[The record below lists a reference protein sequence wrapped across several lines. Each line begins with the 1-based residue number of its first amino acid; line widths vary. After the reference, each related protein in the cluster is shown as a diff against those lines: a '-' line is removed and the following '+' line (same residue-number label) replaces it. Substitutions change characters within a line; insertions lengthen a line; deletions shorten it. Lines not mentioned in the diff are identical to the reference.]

1 MILISKTFIYIRGD
15 IMGRFPN
22 IAASKAKTGAAKA
35 KVYSSYAK
43 EIYACA
49 KQGGTDP
56 NGNLTLRHLIEKA
69 KKEQVPAD
77 VIKRAIDKV
86 NQGVDESYTS
96 VRYEGFASGGAT
108 VMVDCLT
115 DNVNRTVSMVRNA
128 FTKSNGKMG
137 VSGCVS
143 HMYEHLSVVVVKDM
157 SEDEVLEALLLGE
170 VDAKEIEEEDG
181 NVNIY
186 GDPSDL
192 FKIKD
197 AITSAR
203 ADAEFLID
211 EVTFL
216 ANEMVT
222 LEGEDKEN
230 FEKLLSMLDDVED
243 VQKVY
248 HNVNM

>member
-1 MILISKTFIYIRGD
+1 
-15 IMGRFPN
+15 MGRFPN

-43 EIYACA
+43 EIYQVA

-86 NQGVDESYTS
+86 NSGVDESYTS

-108 VMVDCLT
+108 IMVDCLT
-115 DNVNRTVSMVRNA
+115 DNVNRSVSMVRNA

-143 HMYEHLSVVVVKDM
+143 HMYEHLSVVIVKDM
-157 SEDEVLEALLLGE
+157 SEDEALEALLMGE
-170 VDAKEIEEEDG
+170 VDAKEIEAEDG
-181 NVNIY
+181 NVSIY

-192 FKIKD
+192 YRIKE
-197 AITSAR
+197 AILIAKKE
-203 ADAEFLID
+203 AEFIVD
-211 EVTFL
+211 EVTYL
-216 ANEMVT
+216 PNEMVT

-230 FEKLLSMLDDVED
+230 FDKLLSMLDDVED

-248 HNVNM
+248 HNVNL

>member
-1 MILISKTFIYIRGD
+1 
-15 IMGRFPN
+15 MGRFPN
-22 IAASKAKTGAAKA
+22 IAASKAKTGQAKA

-43 EIYACA
+43 EIYIVA

-56 NGNLTLRHLIEKA
+56 DGNLSLRHLIDKA

-77 VIKRAIDKV
+77 IIKRAIDKV
-86 NQGVDESYTS
+86 NKGVDESYTS

-115 DNVNRTVSMVRNA
+115 DNVNRSVSMVRNA

-143 HMYEHLSVVVVKDM
+143 HMYEHLSVVIVKGM
-157 SEDEVLEALLLGE
+157 SEDETLETLLMNE
-170 VDAKEIEEEDG
+170 VDAKEIEAEDG
-181 NVNIY
+181 NVSIY
-186 GDPSDL
+186 GDPADL
-192 FKIKD
+192 YRIKD
-197 AITSAR
+197 AITSAKQ
-203 ADAEFLID
+203 DAEFIVD
-211 EVTFL
+211 EVTYL
-216 ANEMVT
+216 ANETVT

-248 HNVNM
+248 HNVNL

>member
-1 MILISKTFIYIRGD
+1 
-15 IMGRFPN
+15 MGRFPN

-43 EIYACA
+43 EIYIVA

-56 NGNLTLRHLIEKA
+56 DGNLSLRHLIDKA

-77 VIKRAIDKV
+77 IIKRAIDKV
-86 NQGVDESYTS
+86 NKGVDESYTQ

-115 DNVNRTVSMVRNA
+115 DNVNRTVSMVKNA

-137 VSGCVS
+137 VLGCVS
-143 HMYEHLSVVVVKDM
+143 HMYEHLAVVIVKDM
-157 SEDEVLEALLLGE
+157 SEDEALEALLMNE
-170 VDAKEIEEEDG
+170 VDAKEIEVEDE
-181 NVNIY
+181 NTSIY
-186 GDPSDL
+186 GEPSDL
-192 FKIKD
+192 YKIKD
-197 AITSAR
+197 AILASKPN
-203 ADAEFLID
+203 AEFIVD
-211 EVTFL
+211 EVTYL
-216 ANEMVT
+216 PNETVT
-222 LEGEDKEN
+222 LTGEDKEN
-230 FEKLLSMLDDVED
+230 FDKLLSMLDDIED

>member
-1 MILISKTFIYIRGD
+1 
-15 IMGRFPN
+15 MGRFPN

-43 EIYACA
+43 EIYQVA

-86 NQGVDESYTS
+86 NSGVDESYTS

-108 VMVDCLT
+108 IIVDCLT
-115 DNVNRTVSMVRNA
+115 DNVNRSVSMVRNA

-157 SEDEVLEALLLGE
+157 TEDEALEALLMNE
-170 VDAKEIEEEDG
+170 VDAKEIEEENG

-186 GDPSDL
+186 GEPSDL
-192 FKIKD
+192 YKIKE
-197 AITSAR
+197 AILSYKV
-203 ADAEFLID
+203 DAEILVD
-211 EVTFL
+211 EVSML
-216 ANEMVT
+216 ANETVT
-222 LEGEDKEN
+222 LEGEDKDN
-230 FEKLLSMLDDVED
+230 FDKLLNMLDDVED

-248 HNVNM
+248 HNVEL

>member
-1 MILISKTFIYIRGD
+1 
-15 IMGRFPN
+15 MGRFPN
-22 IAASKAKTGAAKA
+22 IAASKAKTGAQKA

-43 EIYACA
+43 EIYQVA
-49 KQGGTDP
+49 KNGGTDP
-56 NGNLTLRHLIEKA
+56 DGNLNLRHLIEKA

-86 NQGVDESYTS
+86 NSGVDESYTS

-128 FTKSNGKMG
+128 FTKSKGKMG

-157 SEDEVLEALLLGE
+157 NEDEVLEALLMGE
-170 VDAKEIEEEDG
+170 VDAKEIEQEDG
-181 NVNIY
+181 NVSIY

-192 FKIKD
+192 YKIKD
-197 AITSAR
+197 AILSSNPS
-203 ADAEFLID
+203 AEFIVD
-211 EVTFL
+211 EITYL
-216 ANEMVT
+216 PNEMVT

-230 FEKLLSMLDDVED
+230 FDKLLTMLDDVED

-248 HNVNM
+248 HNVNL

>member
-1 MILISKTFIYIRGD
+1 
-15 IMGRFPN
+15 MGRFPN
-22 IAASKAKTGAAKA
+22 IAASKAKTGAQKA

-43 EIYACA
+43 EIYQVA

-86 NQGVDESYTS
+86 NSGVDESYTS
-96 VRYEGFASGGAT
+96 VRYEGFAAGGAT
-108 VMVDCLT
+108 VIVDCLT
-115 DNVNRTVSMVRNA
+115 DNVNRSVSMVRNA

-157 SEDEVLEALLLGE
+157 TEDEVLEALLMNE
-170 VDAKEIEEEDG
+170 VDAKEIETEDG
-181 NVNIY
+181 NVSIY
-186 GDPSDL
+186 GEPSDL
-192 FKIKD
+192 YKIKE
-197 AITSAR
+197 AILSSK

-211 EVTFL
+211 EVTML
-216 ANEMVT
+216 SNETVT
-222 LEGEDKEN
+222 LEGEDKDN
-230 FEKLLSMLDDVED
+230 FDKLLTMLDDVED

-248 HNVNM
+248 HNVNL

>member
-1 MILISKTFIYIRGD
+1 
-15 IMGRFPN
+15 MGRFPN

-43 EIYACA
+43 EIYSVA

-86 NQGVDESYTS
+86 NSGVDESYTS

-115 DNVNRTVSMVRNA
+115 DNVNRSVSMVRNA

-143 HMYEHLSVVVVKDM
+143 HMYEHLSVVIVKDM
-157 SEDEVLEALLLGE
+157 SEDEALEALLMGE
-170 VDAKEIEEEDG
+170 VDAKEIEAEDG
-181 NVNIY
+181 NVSIY

-192 FKIKD
+192 YKIKE
-197 AITSAR
+197 AILTAKKE
-203 ADAEFLID
+203 AEFIVD
-211 EVTFL
+211 EVTYL
-216 ANEMVT
+216 PNEMVT
-222 LEGEDKEN
+222 LEGDDKEN
-230 FEKLLSMLDDVED
+230 FDKLLSMLDDVED

-248 HNVNM
+248 HNVNL

>member
-1 MILISKTFIYIRGD
+1 
-15 IMGRFPN
+15 MGRFPN

-43 EIYACA
+43 EIYSVA

-56 NGNLTLRHLIEKA
+56 NGNLNLRHLIEKA

-86 NQGVDESYTS
+86 NSGVDESYTS

-128 FTKSNGKMG
+128 FTKSKGKMG
-137 VSGCVS
+137 VSGCVA
-143 HMYEHLSVVVVKDM
+143 HMYEHLSVIIVKDM
-157 SEDEVLEALLLGE
+157 SEDEALEALLLGE
-170 VDAKEIEEEDG
+170 VDAKEIESEDN

-186 GDPSDL
+186 GAPEDL
-192 FKIKD
+192 YKIKD
-197 AITSAR
+197 AITNAK
-203 ADAEFLID
+203 ADAEFIVD
-211 EVTFL
+211 EVTYL
-216 ANEMVT
+216 PNEMVT

-230 FEKLLSMLDDVED
+230 FDKLLTMLDDVED

>member
-1 MILISKTFIYIRGD
+1 
-15 IMGRFPN
+15 MGRFPN

-43 EIYACA
+43 EIYQVA

-56 NGNLTLRHLIEKA
+56 NGNLSLRHLIEKA

-86 NQGVDESYTS
+86 NSGADESYTS

-108 VMVDCLT
+108 IMVDCLT
-115 DNVNRTVSMVRNA
+115 DNVNRTVSLVRNA
-128 FTKSNGKMG
+128 FTKSKGKMG

-143 HMYEHLSVVVVKDM
+143 HMYEHLAVLSINNIT
-157 SEDEVLEALLLGE
+157 EDEVLEALLSDG
-170 VDAKEIEEEDG
+170 VDAKDVYTEDE

-192 FKIKD
+192 YKIKD
-197 AITSAR
+197 AILKYKK
-203 ADAEFLID
+203 DANFLVD
-211 EVTFL
+211 EVTYL
-216 ANEMVT
+216 PNEMVT
-222 LEGEDKEN
+222 LDGEDKEN
-230 FEKLLSMLDDVED
+230 FNKLLTMLDDVED

-248 HNVNM
+248 HNVNL

>member
-1 MILISKTFIYIRGD
+1 
-15 IMGRFPN
+15 MGRFPN
-22 IAASKAKTGAAKA
+22 IAASKAKTGVAKA

-43 EIYACA
+43 EIYQVA

-56 NGNLTLRHLIEKA
+56 NGNLNLRHLIEKA

-86 NQGVDESYTS
+86 NSGVDESYTS

-115 DNVNRTVSMVRNA
+115 DNVNRTVSLVRNA
-128 FTKSNGKMG
+128 FTKSKGKMG

-143 HMYEHLSVVVVKDM
+143 HMYEHLSVVIVKDM
-157 SEDEVLEALLLGE
+157 SEDEALEALLMGE
-170 VDAKEIEEEDG
+170 VDAKEIEQEDK
-181 NVNIY
+181 NINIY
-186 GDPSDL
+186 GDPADL
-192 FKIKD
+192 YKIKD
-197 AITSAR
+197 AILASKPN
-203 ADAEFLID
+203 AEFLVD
-211 EVTFL
+211 EVTYL
-216 ANEMVT
+216 PNEMVT

-230 FEKLLSMLDDVED
+230 FDKLLTMLDDVED

-248 HNVNM
+248 HNVNL

>member
-1 MILISKTFIYIRGD
+1 
-15 IMGRFPN
+15 MGRFPN

-43 EIYACA
+43 EIYQVA

-56 NGNLTLRHLIEKA
+56 NGNLSLRHLIEKA

-77 VIKRAIDKV
+77 VIKRAINKL
-86 NQGVDESYTS
+86 NSGADESYTS

-115 DNVNRTVSMVRNA
+115 DNVNRTVSLVRNA
-128 FTKSNGKMG
+128 FTKSKGKMG

-143 HMYEHLSVVVVKDM
+143 HMYEHLSVVIVKDM
-157 SEDEVLEALLLGE
+157 TEDEALEALLMGE
-170 VDAKEIEEEDG
+170 VDAKEIEAEDG
-181 NVNIY
+181 NVSIY

-192 FKIKD
+192 YKIKD
-197 AITSAR
+197 AITNAKN
-203 ADAEFLID
+203 DAEFIVD
-211 EVTFL
+211 EVTYL
-216 ANEMVT
+216 PNEMVT
-222 LEGEDKEN
+222 LDGEDKEN
-230 FEKLLSMLDDVED
+230 FDKLLNMLDDVED

-248 HNVNM
+248 HNVNL

>member
-1 MILISKTFIYIRGD
+1 
-15 IMGRFPN
+15 MGRFPN

-43 EIYACA
+43 EIYQVA

-86 NQGVDESYTS
+86 NSGVDESYTS

-108 VMVDCLT
+108 VIVDCLT
-115 DNVNRTVSMVRNA
+115 DNVNRSVRMVRNA

-143 HMYEHLSVVVVKDM
+143 HMYEHLSVVIVKDM
-157 SEDEVLEALLLGE
+157 TEDEVLEALLMNE
-170 VDAKEIEEEDG
+170 VDAKEIEAEDG
-181 NVNIY
+181 NVSIY
-186 GDPSDL
+186 GEPSDL
-192 FKIKD
+192 YKIKE
-197 AITSAR
+197 AILSAK
-203 ADAEFLID
+203 ADAEFLVD
-211 EVTFL
+211 EVTML
-216 ANEMVT
+216 SNETVT
-222 LEGEDKEN
+222 LEGEDKDN
-230 FEKLLSMLDDVED
+230 FDKLLTMLDDVED

-248 HNVNM
+248 HNVNL

>member
-1 MILISKTFIYIRGD
+1 
-15 IMGRFPN
+15 MGRFPN

-43 EIYACA
+43 EIYQVA

-86 NQGVDESYTS
+86 NSGVDESYTS

-108 VMVDCLT
+108 IMVDCLT
-115 DNVNRTVSMVRNA
+115 DNVNRTVSLVRNA
-128 FTKSNGKMG
+128 FTKSKGKMG

-143 HMYEHLSVVVVKDM
+143 HMYEHLAVVVVKDM
-157 SEDEVLEALLLGE
+157 NEDEALEALLMGE
-170 VDAKEIEEEDG
+170 VNAKDIEQENG

-186 GDPSDL
+186 GEPSDL
-192 FKIKD
+192 YKIKD
-197 AITSAR
+197 AILANKP
-203 ADAEFLID
+203 DAEFLVD
-211 EVTFL
+211 EVTML
-216 ANEMVT
+216 PNEMVS
-222 LEGEDKEN
+222 LSGEDKEN
-230 FEKLLSMLDDVED
+230 FDKLLNMLDEVED

-248 HNVNM
+248 HNVEM

>member
-1 MILISKTFIYIRGD
+1 
-15 IMGRFPN
+15 MGRFPN

-43 EIYACA
+43 EIYQVA

-86 NQGVDESYTS
+86 NSGVDESYTS

-108 VMVDCLT
+108 IIVDCLT
-115 DNVNRTVSMVRNA
+115 DNVNRSVSMVRNA

-157 SEDEVLEALLLGE
+157 SEDEALEALLMAE
-170 VDAKEIEEEDG
+170 VDAKEIEEENG

-186 GDPSDL
+186 GEPSDL
-192 FKIKD
+192 YKIKE
-197 AITSAR
+197 AVLSYK
-203 ADAEFLID
+203 ADAEILVD
-211 EVTFL
+211 EVSML
-216 ANEMVT
+216 ANETVT
-222 LEGEDKEN
+222 LEGEDKDN
-230 FEKLLSMLDDVED
+230 FDKLLSMLDDVED

-248 HNVNM
+248 HNVEL